1 MVISVRCNSC
11 GKQLKVKDHYAGRT
25 GKCPDC
31 GDDVPVP
38 MLDDLDPSLW
48 EDVEE
53 PDRSDRIRCPM
64 CGEMIVS
71 SAAKCRFCGEVLNRR
86 PSASDE
92 SIEQLVEEKI
102 KLKQDS
108 EIAMQ
113 IFVTGLI
120 GCFAPIIAIYGIIFL
135 IRRPYDYPRKSLAVA
150 GTIFH
155 CIWALIQIALIA
167 TGNMR

>member
-31 GDDVPVP
+31 GEDVPVP

-53 PDRSDRIRCPM
+53 PDRSDRVRCPM
-64 CGEMIVS
+64 CGEMILS
-71 SAAKCRFCGEVLNRR
+71 SAAKCRFCGEALKRR
-86 PSASDE
+86 PSAPDE

-102 KLKQDS
+102 KLKQDNDT
-108 EIAMQ
+108 AFQ
-113 IFVTGLI
+113 LLLTGII
-120 GCFAPIIAIYGIIFL
+120 GCFSPILAIYGIIFL
-135 IRRPYDYPRKSLAVA
+135 IRRPYAFPRKTMAVI
-150 GTIFH
+150 GTILH
-155 CIWALIQIALIA
+155 CIWALILIGLIA
-167 TGNMR
+167 SKNF